1 MGQLSKGHHPW
12 SKNRKDSMAS
22 LWPKGEKR
30 RLARAVAQD
39 VRHAFNVAN
48 PELAPWGLAKA
59 KRAAKRVHLQP
70 KTRRA

>member
-30 RLARAVAQD
+30 RLVRQLEQD
-39 VRHAFNVAN
+39 TRHAFNEAN
-48 PELAPWGLAKA
+48 PELTPWLLAKA

-70 KTRRA
+70 KARRA